1 MSPLFVLE
9 YALASLVKCLVGLKI
24 LDESPQNDFYAI
36 EFIFEYGLSPID
48 SVAFHQLFR
57 FLIPSLKT
65 QLTISAA
72 GDI

>member
-1 MSPLFVLE
+1 MNFLE
-9 YALASLVKCLVGLKI
+9 FKILTIKKVGLKI
-24 LDESPQNDFYAI
+24 LDGSPQNDFYAI

-72 GDI
+72 EDI